1 MNRKIGVKFSHSR
14 SYIVLAF
21 DQYQEQ
27 QKNMRISFFYI
38 YSLFIFCALFFK
50 TKILNSKKDF
60 WAFFKNNKKKRRTK
74 KKNDSNYRL

>member
-1 MNRKIGVKFSHSR
+1 VLGKEIEWMNRKIGVKFSHSR

-27 QKNMRISFFYI
+27 KKNMRISFFIYI
-38 YSLFIFCALFFK
+38 FFIYIFCALFFK

-60 WAFFKNNKKKRRTK
+60 
-74 KKNDSNYRL
+74 